1 MNNSTAVSNVI
12 PFRSAKLLLVDQ
24 AGEPFVPMK
33 PVVEGMGLDWGTQF
47 RKLQAGRFNSVI
59 VMMTTTGTDGKRYEM
74 SCLPLRKLAGWLMS
88 IHASK
93 VRPELR
99 DGVIAYQNECDDA
112 LWSYWNQGHAINHRP
127 TGQGL
132 TLIGQTIGTDG
143 FHMLGSIVKGKV
155 TGLPVAVRRRAI
167 SKIWAQTHA
176 AFGVRSAE
184 DIPAEQLDSVRNFI
198 AAYVIE
204 GEFLGKAEPQLP
216 DFHIP
221 TDASLIQRWLVSR
234 GPDGKPRIKEIPI
247 DACVMSIPDFLKSID
262 APNGLCLTRTEL
274 FDFAIASITQLR
286 RRVID

>member
-1 MNNSTAVSNVI
+1 MSKDNTAASNVI
-12 PFRSAKLLLVDQ
+12 PFHFGAKQVRTVDIEGT
-24 AGEPFVPMK
+24 AWFVAADVCAVLSIK
-33 PVVEGMGLDWGTQF
+33 NHRESVRHLDEDE
-47 RKLQAGRFNSVI
+47 K
-59 VMMTTTGTDGKRYEM
+59 
-74 SCLPLRKLAGWLMS
+74 
-88 IHASK
+88 
-93 VRPELR
+93 
-99 DGVIAYQNECDDA
+99 GVISNDTLGGRQDMTVVSESGLYA
-112 LWSYWNQGHAINHRP
+112 LVLRSRKPEARAFTKWVTAEVLPAIRKHGHYNDSLGRM
-127 TGQGL
+127 G

-198 AAYVIE
+198 AAYAIE
-204 GEFLGKAEPQLP
+204 GEFLGKERSGLP
-216 DFHIP
+216 DFSIP
-221 TDASLIQRWLVSR
+221 PDASLVQRWLLSR

-247 DACVMSIPDFLKSID
+247 DACVMSIPDFLTKINET
-262 APNGLCLTRTEL
+262 NGLCLTRTEL

>member
-1 MNNSTAVSNVI
+1 MSKDNTAASNVI
-12 PFRSAKLLLVDQ
+12 PFHFGAKQVRTVDIEGT
-24 AGEPFVPMK
+24 AWFVAADVCAVLSIK
-33 PVVEGMGLDWGTQF
+33 NHRESVRHLDEDE
-47 RKLQAGRFNSVI
+47 K
-59 VMMTTTGTDGKRYEM
+59 
-74 SCLPLRKLAGWLMS
+74 
-88 IHASK
+88 
-93 VRPELR
+93 
-99 DGVIAYQNECDDA
+99 GVISNDTLGGRQDMTVVSESGLYA
-112 LWSYWNQGHAINHRP
+112 LVLRSRKPEARAFTKWVTAEVLPAIRKHGHYNDSLGRM
-127 TGQGL
+127 G

-155 TGLPVAVRRRAI
+155 TGLPAAVRRRAI

-184 DIPAEQLDSVRNFI
+184 DIPADQLDSVRNFI

>member
-1 MNNSTAVSNVI
+1 MSKDNTAASNVI
-12 PFRSAKLLLVDQ
+12 PFHFGAKQVRTVDIEGT
-24 AGEPFVPMK
+24 AWFVAADVCAVLSIK
-33 PVVEGMGLDWGTQF
+33 NHRESVRHLDEDE
-47 RKLQAGRFNSVI
+47 K
-59 VMMTTTGTDGKRYEM
+59 
-74 SCLPLRKLAGWLMS
+74 
-88 IHASK
+88 
-93 VRPELR
+93 
-99 DGVIAYQNECDDA
+99 GVISNDTLGGRQDMTVVSESGLYA
-112 LWSYWNQGHAINHRP
+112 LVLRSRKPEARAFTKWVTAEVLPAIRKHGHYNDSLGRM
-127 TGQGL
+127 G

-198 AAYVIE
+198 AAYAIE
-204 GEFLGKAEPQLP
+204 GEFLGKERSGLP
-216 DFHIP
+216 DFSIP
-221 TDASLIQRWLVSR
+221 PDASLVQRWLLSR

-247 DACVMSIPDFLKSID
+247 DACVMSVPDFLKSID

-274 FDFAIASITQLR
+274 FDFAITSITQLR